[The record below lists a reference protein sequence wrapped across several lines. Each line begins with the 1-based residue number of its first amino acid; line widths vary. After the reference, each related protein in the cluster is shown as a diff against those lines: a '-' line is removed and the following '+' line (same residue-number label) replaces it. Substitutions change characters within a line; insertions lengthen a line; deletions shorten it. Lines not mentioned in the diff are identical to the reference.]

1 MSNTIGTSVGVWN
14 TNNQEKFLNV
24 GGKPF
29 YKSRLNF
36 RTVSSQLGINYT
48 EYRKRGL
55 IFKDLKDNLGLS
67 EFQINSFYDDWQVRG
82 NSGSEGFKDF
92 ILNQLLLQ
100 EAKLKEEE
108 RLLEQ
113 LKKEEKD
120 KVLSDLNILDN
131 EPPTLDAEL
140 PISQNSLEKKKSNTT
155 KYILYIGIALAISV
169 TGYVLYK
176 RK

>member
-24 GGKPF
+24 SGKPF

-36 RTVSSQLGINYT
+36 RTVNSQLGINYK
-48 EYRKRGL
+48 EYIKRGL

-131 EPPTLDAEL
+131 EPHTLDAEL
-140 PISQNSLEKKKSNTT
+140 PNSLEKKKSNTT
-155 KYILYIGIALAISV
+155 KYILYIGIALAVSV
-169 TGYVLYK
+169 TGYILYK